1 MPEQFR
7 HGSRIGGLRRLSGMT
22 ADISDIE
29 RPITMADRLK
39 GKIAIVFGAG
49 SSGPGWG
56 NGKAAAVA
64 YAREGAGV
72 ACIDLNRDAAE
83 ETAAII
89 AGEGGNALALPANV
103 TDLASV
109 EACVAEAARHFGRI
123 DILHNNVGVTHM
135 GGPVEL
141 SEEQFNASLQLNLG
155 SVYRCA
161 KAVIPEMLKGGGGA
175 IVNISSLAAIRW
187 TGYPYFAYYA
197 TKAAVNQATVALAM
211 QYARQGIR
219 ANCIMPGLID
229 TPLIYRQISSQ
240 YASVEEMVAARDA
253 QVPMGK
259 MGTAWDIANAA
270 IFLAS
275 DEAKFITGVC
285 LPVDGGQ
292 SCSAA
297 PPGLAQHRAFI
308 PSMERLLHF
317 RFAARTVR
325 KRDGNGNPQ

>member
-1 MPEQFR
+1 
-7 HGSRIGGLRRLSGMT
+7 
-22 ADISDIE
+22 
-29 RPITMADRLK
+29 MADRLK

-64 YAREGAGV
+64 FAREGAGV

-141 SEEQFNASLQLNLG
+141 DEAKFQAALDLNIG
-155 SVYRCA
+155 PVYRTA
-161 KAVIPEMLKGGGGA
+161 KAVLPTMIEAGGGA
-175 IVNISSLAAIRW
+175 IVNISSLAAIRYV
-187 TGYPYFAYYA
+187 GYPYFAYYA

-229 TPLIYRQISSQ
+229 TPLIYKQISGQ
-240 YASVEEMVAARDA
+240 YASVEAMVAARDA
-253 QVPMGK
+253 MVPMGR
-259 MGTAWDIANAA
+259 MGTAWDVAA
-270 IFLAS
+270 AAVFLAS
-275 DEAKFITGVC
+275 DEARFITGVC

-292 SCSAA
+292 SCAVAA
-297 PPGLAQHRAFI
+297 VA
-308 PSMERLLHF
+308 
-317 RFAARTVR
+317 
-325 KRDGNGNPQ
+325 

>member
-1 MPEQFR
+1 MT
-7 HGSRIGGLRRLSGMT
+7 GRL
-22 ADISDIE
+22 A
-29 RPITMADRLK
+29 

-72 ACIDLNRDAAE
+72 ACIDLNQAAAD

-89 AGEGGNALALPANV
+89 ASEGGTAIALAADV
-103 TDLASV
+103 TKQPSID
-109 EACVAEAARHFGRI
+109 ACVAATVARLGRI

-141 SEEQFNASLQLNLG
+141 SEEQYQAALDLNLG
-155 SVYRCA
+155 PVYRCS

-175 IVNISSLAAIRW
+175 IVNISSIAAIRW
-187 TGYPYFAYYA
+187 VGYPYFAYYA

-229 TPLIYRQISSQ
+229 TPMIYKQISGQ
-240 YASVEEMVAARDA
+240 YASADEMVAARDA
-253 QVPMGK
+253 LVPMGK

-270 IFLAS
+270 VFLAS

-292 SCSAA
+292 TCSVGAM
-297 PPGLAQHRAFI
+297 G
-308 PSMERLLHF
+308 
-317 RFAARTVR
+317 
-325 KRDGNGNPQ
+325 

>member
-1 MPEQFR
+1 MV
-7 HGSRIGGLRRLSGMT
+7 
-22 ADISDIE
+22 
-29 RPITMADRLK
+29 DRLK
-39 GKIAIVFGAG
+39 GKAAIVFGAG

-64 YAREGAGV
+64 YAREGAQV
-72 ACIDLNRDAAE
+72 ACVDLVQAAAD

-89 AGEGGNALALPANV
+89 EGEGGAAVAVAADV
-103 TDLASV
+103 TDTGS
-109 EACVAEAARHFGRI
+109 VAEAVAEIVARFGRV

-141 SEEQFNASLQLNLG
+141 SEEQFRAALDLNIG
-155 SVYRCA
+155 PVYRTA
-161 KAVIPEMLKGGGGA
+161 KAVVPHMLEQGGGA

-229 TPLIYRQISSQ
+229 TPLIYRQISGQ
-240 YASVEEMVAARDA
+240 YASVEEMVAARNA
-253 QVPMGK
+253 AVPMGR
-259 MGTAWDIANAA
+259 MGSAWDVAHAA
-270 IFLAS
+270 VFLAS
-275 DEAKFITGVC
+275 EEARFITGVC

-292 SCSAA
+292 SCAVSEF
-297 PPGLAQHRAFI
+297 H
-308 PSMERLLHF
+308 
-317 RFAARTVR
+317 
-325 KRDGNGNPQ
+325 

>member
-1 MPEQFR
+1 MV
-7 HGSRIGGLRRLSGMT
+7 G
-22 ADISDIE
+22 
-29 RPITMADRLK
+29 RLK

-64 YAREGAGV
+64 YAREGAKV
-72 ACIDLNRDAAE
+72 ACIDLVPDAAR

-89 AGEGGNALALPANV
+89 EGEGGVAISLPADV
-103 TDLASV
+103 TDTNSV
-109 EACVAEAARHFGRI
+109 AKVVVDVITAYGRI

-141 SEEQFNASLQLNLG
+141 SEAEFEASLDLNIG
-155 SVYRCA
+155 PIFRTA
-161 KAVIPEMLKGGGGA
+161 KAVVPHMLKQGSGA

-229 TPLIYRQISSQ
+229 TPLIYKQISNQ
-240 YASVEEMVAARDA
+240 YASVEDMVAARNA
-253 QVPMGK
+253 AVPVGR
-259 MGTAWDIANAA
+259 MGTAWDIAHAA
-270 IFLAS
+270 VFLAS
-275 DEAKFITGVC
+275 DEAQFVTGVC

-292 SCSAA
+292 SCAVA
-297 PPGLAQHRAFI
+297 
-308 PSMERLLHF
+308 EF
-317 RFAARTVR
+317 R
-325 KRDGNGNPQ
+325 

>member
-1 MPEQFR
+1 MGER
-7 HGSRIGGLRRLSGMT
+7 LRN
-22 ADISDIE
+22 
-29 RPITMADRLK
+29 
-39 GKIAIVFGAG
+39 KIAVVFGAG

-64 YAREGAGV
+64 YAREGAAV
-72 ACIDLNRDAAE
+72 ACIDLVHAAAE

-89 AGEGGNALALPANV
+89 GKEGGRALAIAADV
-103 TDLASV
+103 TDMGSINAAV
-109 EACVAEAARHFGRI
+109 ERVIEEFGRI
-123 DILHNNVGVTHM
+123 DILHNNVGVTNM

-141 SEEQFNASLQLNLG
+141 SEEQFEAALNLNIG
-155 SVYRCA
+155 PIYRTS
-161 KAVIPEMLKGGGGA
+161 KAVIPHMLRQGGGA

-229 TPLIYRQISSQ
+229 TPLIYKQISGQ
-240 YASVEEMVAARDA
+240 YASVDEMVAARNA
-253 QVPMGK
+253 AVPLGK

-270 IFLAS
+270 VFLAS

-292 SCSAA
+292 SCAVS
-297 PPGLAQHRAFI
+297 
-308 PSMERLLHF
+308 EF
-317 RFAARTVR
+317 R
-325 KRDGNGNPQ
+325 